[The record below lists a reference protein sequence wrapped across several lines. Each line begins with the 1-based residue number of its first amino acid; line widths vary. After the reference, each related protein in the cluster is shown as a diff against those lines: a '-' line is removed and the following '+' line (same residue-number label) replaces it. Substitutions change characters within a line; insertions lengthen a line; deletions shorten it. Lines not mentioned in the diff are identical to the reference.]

1 MSLKDLGS
9 LNDLKVLNDETFRKE
24 ELVLKIETRLENIV
38 REAVAKYK
46 SKW

>member
-1 MSLKDLGS
+1 MSLKDLAS

-24 ELVLKIETRLENIV
+24 ELVLKIENRLENIV

-46 SKW
+46 SK